1 MYGQL
6 LLSSLQGACSVKED
20 DNENVG
26 DLHWPA
32 FAGESGV
39 FRKRVSLIDT
49 AGHVTF
55 SQQGCPTD
63 QSSERQQAV
72 NPKPSSDETVRMATT
87 ASSTNHGRKVG
98 NDVAVVAEKDD
109 GCGNRVT
116 GSERRSAIISKS
128 IRAGMTRSDVESA
141 LGRPE
146 STTSTN
152 GRDRLRFR
160 DGKGQVRT
168 VSFDEHGCVLG
179 KR

>member
-1 MYGQL
+1 MKMWVICTGL
-6 LLSSLQGACSVKED
+6 LLLA
-20 DNENVG
+20 N
-26 DLHWPA
+26 PA
-32 FAGESGV
+32 FSAACFAASIPRACHFQSAGLPHG
-39 FRKRVSLIDT
+39 
-49 AGHVTF
+49 
-55 SQQGCPTD
+55 
-63 QSSERQQAV
+63 
-72 NPKPSSDETVRMATT
+72 PKQRATTGGQPEAQSDETVRMATT

-141 LGRPE
+141 PGRPE

-160 DGKGQVRT
+160 DGKGRCARSASMNTAACWASASSPCRKGPASLQA
-168 VSFDEHGCVLG
+168 LL
-179 KR
+179 

>member
-32 FAGESGV
+32 LLANPAFSASV
-39 FRKRVSLIDT
+39 FRCVDT

-98 NDVAVVAEKDD
+98 NNVAVVAEKDD

-116 GSERRSAIISKS
+116 GSERRSAIISKLS
-128 IRAGMTRSDVESA
+128 LI
-141 LGRPE
+141 
-146 STTSTN
+146 
-152 GRDRLRFR
+152 
-160 DGKGQVRT
+160 
-168 VSFDEHGCVLG
+168 HI
-179 KR
+179 

>member
-1 MYGQL
+1 M
-6 LLSSLQGACSVKED
+6 
-20 DNENVG
+20 
-26 DLHWPA
+26 
-32 FAGESGV
+32 
-39 FRKRVSLIDT
+39 
-49 AGHVTF
+49 
-55 SQQGCPTD
+55 
-63 QSSERQQAV
+63 
-72 NPKPSSDETVRMATT
+72 TV
-87 ASSTNHGRKVG
+87 
-98 NDVAVVAEKDD
+98 
-109 GCGNRVT
+109 
-116 GSERRSAIISKS
+116 SERRSAIISKS